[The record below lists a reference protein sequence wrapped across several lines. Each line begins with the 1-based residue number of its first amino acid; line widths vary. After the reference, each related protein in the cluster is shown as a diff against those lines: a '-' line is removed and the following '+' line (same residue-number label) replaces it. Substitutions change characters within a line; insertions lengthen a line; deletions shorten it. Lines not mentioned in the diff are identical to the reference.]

1 LKIALCN
8 EVVRDMEFAA
18 QCAFAA
24 ELGYDSI
31 ELAPFTLGE
40 APHMMPAAERIAVR
54 RAAADAG
61 VDIVS
66 LHWLLVTPKGLH
78 INGPHETVRL
88 ETVDVMRRLVGL
100 CADLGG
106 TVMVHGS
113 PLQRDGGGDA
123 AWNRARDT
131 FAAVAE
137 DAGKAGVTY
146 CIEPLSRHETNFINT
161 VAEAVELVKA
171 IDNPAFRTM
180 IDTSAA
186 GLTEEAPV
194 PDLMDEWLPSG
205 YIGHI
210 QVNDSNRRGPGQ
222 GEDAFA
228 PVFAALARN
237 NYTGVVAVEPF
248 EYIPD
253 GRTSAARAI
262 GYIKGIQETLS

>member
-1 LKIALCN
+1 MKIALCN

-31 ELAPFTLGE
+31 ELAPFTLGD
-40 APHMMPAAERIAVR
+40 APHLMGAAERAKVR
-54 RAAADAG
+54 RAATDAG

-66 LHWLLVTPKGLH
+66 LHWLLVTPAGLH
-78 INGPHETVRL
+78 INGPDAAVRTR
-88 ETVDVMRRLVGL
+88 TVDVMRRLVGL

-106 TVMVHGS
+106 TAMVHGS
-113 PLQRDGGGDA
+113 PLQRDGGSDA

-131 FAAVAE
+131 FAAVAGE
-137 DAGKAGVTY
+137 AGKAGVTY
-146 CIEPLSRHETNFINT
+146 CVEPLSRHETNFINT

-171 IDNPAFRTM
+171 VDNAAFRTM

-194 PDLMDEWLPSG
+194 PDLIDEWLPSG
-205 YIGHI
+205 FIGHI

-222 GEDAFA
+222 GKDAFA
-228 PVFAALARN
+228 PVFAALKRHG
-237 NYTGVVAVEPF
+237 YDRIVAVEPF
-248 EYIPD
+248 EYVPD
-253 GRTSAARAI
+253 GAASAARAI
-262 GYIKGIQETLS
+262 GYIRGIQEALS